1 MSGFSHGATTKPT
14 LTLPSPFDKESLVRA
29 KGAVSTEPWESP
41 PGMQSAS
48 KQALKRASIQE
59 TNRSCAAGESRFP
72 RWNFLE
78 P

>member
-1 MSGFSHGATTKPT
+1 MSGFSHGATMKPT

-29 KGAVSTEPWESP
+29 KGAVSTEPGAS
-41 PGMQSAS
+41 PGMQSPS

-72 RWNFLE
+72 RWNFLD